1 MKRVFIINLKIEKMK
16 KTGLNNIA
24 RKFFAGSILATVL
37 FLTAQNKVFANTEV
51 KNTIQTEKGLAEKAS
66 VKYVGSSNE
75 NLLFHVNYNNVNAKA
90 FSIVVT
96 DENGEAIYTTVVNEK
111 NFDKTFALP
120 KSLDLNKISFTIK
133 SNEGV
138 YHQSFSLNVKTVE
151 ITDVVAKNN

>member
-1 MKRVFIINLKIEKMK
+1 MK

-51 KNTIQTEKGLAEKAS
+51 KNTVQTEKGLAEKAS

>member
-1 MKRVFIINLKIEKMK
+1 MK

-66 VKYVGSSNE
+66 VKYVGSSDE

-151 ITDVVAKNN
+151 VTDVVAKNN

>member
-1 MKRVFIINLKIEKMK
+1 MK

-75 NLLFHVNYNNVNAKA
+75 NLLFHVNYTNVNAKT

-151 ITDVVAKNN
+151 VTDVVAKNN

>member
-1 MKRVFIINLKIEKMK
+1 MK

-75 NLLFHVNYNNVNAKA
+75 NLLFHVNYTNVNAKA

-151 ITDVVAKNN
+151 VTDVVAKNN

>member
-1 MKRVFIINLKIEKMK
+1 MK

>member
-1 MKRVFIINLKIEKMK
+1 MK

-51 KNTIQTEKGLAEKAS
+51 KNTIQTEKGLADKAS
-66 VKYVGSSNE
+66 VKYVGSSDE

-96 DENGEAIYTTVVNEK
+96 DENNEVIYTAVVNAK
-111 NFDKTFALP
+111 NYQKTFALP
-120 KSLDLNKISFTIK
+120 KSLDLNNISFTIK
-133 SNEGV
+133 STEGA
-138 YHQSFSLNVKTVE
+138 YIQSFSLNVKTVE
-151 ITDVVAKNN
+151 VANVVAKNN